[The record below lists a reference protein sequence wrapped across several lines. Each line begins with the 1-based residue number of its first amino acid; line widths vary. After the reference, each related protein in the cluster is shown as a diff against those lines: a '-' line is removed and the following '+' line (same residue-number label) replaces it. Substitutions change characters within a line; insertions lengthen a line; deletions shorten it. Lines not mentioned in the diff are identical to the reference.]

1 MILYGSEL
9 VKKIRT
15 DFDNAKNRIWIMV
28 PFIGHW
34 TAVKK
39 IMGTKWINNSK
50 LDMKIITDTRND
62 GFIDAVTIKQFLY
75 KAEVNTL
82 PGLHA
87 KVYII
92 DNSIYITS
100 ANLTGTAFSKRY
112 EICEHYN
119 ISDDNHDI
127 ITVFKDWWKRSR
139 AVPLNW
145 QPSKNI
151 TGPADGD
158 FGNAAQLTKLWNL
171 PEGKVTVRNFK
182 DYQDNI
188 SFYNNLLKIYKS
200 DRKRLLPKLTEYH
213 ELDAF
218 LNFLFHEHKN
228 IPSFKYLKEKDYRKL
243 NDAQRIMEVKK
254 YKSDFKVW
262 LKDHSTYQNYRE
274 KGILIVQKK
283 LSPKNIDKLDS
294 DSLREVVGTLHSM
307 KSLALNK
314 ARFLNPKNND
324 LKVIINSFT
333 ILLHDT
339 KAIEER
345 MEICND
351 NLRFFG
357 KSSIKELVSWYY
369 PNDFP
374 TMNRNTSSGL
384 KFLGY
389 DIKIY

>member
-28 PFIGHW
+28 PFIGNW
-34 TAVKK
+34 TAVKR

-62 GFIDAVTIKQFLY
+62 GFIDAGTIKQFLY
-75 KAEVNTL
+75 KAEVKTL

-92 DNSIYITS
+92 DNYIYITS

-112 EICEHYN
+112 EICEYYKIN
-119 ISDDNHDI
+119 NDNHDI
-127 ITVFKDWWKRSR
+127 ITVFKDWWQKSR

-145 QPSKNI
+145 QPSKNE
-151 TGPADGD
+151 TKPADGD

-171 PEGKVTVRNFK
+171 PEGQVTVKNFK

-188 SFYNNLLKIYKS
+188 LFYNNLLKIYNS
-200 DRKRLLPKLTEYH
+200 DRKRLLPILTEYH

-228 IPSFKYLKEKDYRKL
+228 IPSFKYLKEKGYRKL
-243 NDAQRIMEVKK
+243 NDAQRNMEVKK
-254 YKSDFKVW
+254 YKSDFKGW
-262 LKDHSTYQNYRE
+262 LKDHSTYQDYRE
-274 KGILIVQKK
+274 KGILTVQKK
-283 LSPKNIDKLDS
+283 LSQKNIDKLDR
-294 DSLREVVGTLHSM
+294 DSLREIVGTLHSM

-389 DIKIY
+389 DIKTY